1 MDELVAK
8 LRSVADN
15 WVTLDA
21 AMSEQTSFGIG
32 GKADVFVEP
41 GTVAGLAACVRVA
54 HEAGVQPVFIGAGTN
69 VLVRDGGIRGVVI
82 KVGPRLA
89 RVTVD
94 GTHIT
99 AEAGARLATLC
110 RESVSHGL
118 SGLEFAAG
126 IPGCVGGAV
135 IMNAGAHGGEMGNV
149 VSWVRVVQSDGSL
162 RLLKRDELTF
172 GYRASS
178 LQGSGLC
185 IAEAGFGLLRADPEQ
200 IHLALCETIER
211 RCMKQPVSHS
221 SAGSVFK
228 RPDGDYAGRLVEEAG
243 AKGMRVGG
251 ASISEKH
258 ANFIITEKA
267 ARAADVLA
275 LIEEVRSRVHKQ
287 SGIWLQP
294 EVHVIGDD
302 EELEGG

>member
-1 MDELVAK
+1 MDELVAR
-8 LRSVADN
+8 LGSIADN
-15 WVTLDA
+15 WVSLDA

-32 GKADVFVEP
+32 GKADIFVEP
-41 GTVAGLAACVRVA
+41 GTVAGLVASVRLA
-54 HEAGVQPVFIGAGTN
+54 HEAGVKPVFFGAGTN

-89 RVTVD
+89 RVTVES
-94 GTHIT
+94 THIA

-126 IPGCVGGAV
+126 IPGCVGGAI

-149 VSWVRVVQSDGSL
+149 TRWVRVVEPDGNL
-162 RLLKRDELTF
+162 RLLNREELTF

-178 LQGSGLC
+178 LQGTGLC
-185 IAEAGFGLLRADPEQ
+185 IVEAGFELLRADPEQ

-211 RCMKQPVSHS
+211 RCRKQPVSHS

-228 RPDGDYAGRLVEEAG
+228 RPEGDYAGRLVEEAG

-251 ASISEKH
+251 AAISDKH
-258 ANFIITEKA
+258 ANFIITEKS
-267 ARAADVLA
+267 ARAADVLR
-275 LIEEVRSRVHKQ
+275 LIEAVRERVHDR
-287 SGIWLQP
+287 SGVWLQP
-294 EVHVIGDD
+294 EVHVIGED
-302 EELEGG
+302 EAA